1 MRQSGLA
8 DAVELRYQDYR
19 DLPAH
24 AGQPFDAI
32 VSIEMFEAVGREY
45 WRGYFQTLR
54 DCLKPGA
61 WPAYRPSRCAKT
73 CSRAI
78 CAPPT
83 SSSSTSSR
91 AGCCPASAFEQ
102 EARRAGLVVER
113 IWPSAAT
120 MRKRCAAGASP
131 SSTNSTPCAPGL

>member
-1 MRQSGLA
+1 MP
-8 DAVELRYQDYR
+8 ELRYQDYR
-19 DLPAH
+19 DLPALH
-24 AGQPFDAI
+24 ASQPFDAI

-83 SSSSTSSR
+83 SYSSTSSR
-91 AGCCPASAFEQ
+91 AGCCPAF
-102 EARRAGLVVER
+102 
-113 IWPSAAT
+113 P
-120 MRKRCAAGASP
+120 P
-131 SSTNSTPCAPGL
+131 SSRKHGVPA